1 MSAQDWTQVVGTIGV
16 FALVISVVI
25 VGIWQLAATL
35 RARATLARE
44 REYRTLADRSALV
57 QESTERQL
65 AEIGAGWPRCR
76 PGCSRSSG
84 CSRTSSK
91 ALVRLGMGGWTR
103 SVTEE
108 A

>member
-65 AEIGAGWPRCR
+65 AEIGG
-76 PGCSRSSG
+76 
-84 CSRTSSK
+84 
-91 ALVRLGMGGWTR
+91 RLAEMQTR
-103 SVTEE
+103 LQSVERVLKDVE
-108 A
+108 

>member
-1 MSAQDWTQVVGTIGV
+1 MSAQDWSQVVGTIGV

-65 AEIGAGWPRCR
+65 AEIGG
-76 PGCSRSSG
+76 
-84 CSRTSSK
+84 
-91 ALVRLGMGGWTR
+91 RLAEMQTR
-103 SVTEE
+103 LQSVERVLKDVE
-108 A
+108 

>member
-44 REYRTLADRSALV
+44 REYRTLAERSALV

-65 AEIGAGWPRCR
+65 AEIGG
-76 PGCSRSSG
+76 
-84 CSRTSSK
+84 
-91 ALVRLGMGGWTR
+91 RLAEMQTR
-103 SVTEE
+103 LQSVERVLKDVE
-108 A
+108 

>member
-1 MSAQDWTQVVGTIGV
+1 MSAQDWSQVVGTIGV

-65 AEIGAGWPRCR
+65 AEIGG
-76 PGCSRSSG
+76 
-84 CSRTSSK
+84 
-91 ALVRLGMGGWTR
+91 RLAEMQTR
-103 SVTEE
+103 LQSVERVLKE
-108 A
+108 VE

>member
-16 FALVISVVI
+16 FALVISVAI

-65 AEIGAGWPRCR
+65 AEIGG
-76 PGCSRSSG
+76 
-84 CSRTSSK
+84 
-91 ALVRLGMGGWTR
+91 RLAEMQTR
-103 SVTEE
+103 LQSVERVLKDVE
-108 A
+108 